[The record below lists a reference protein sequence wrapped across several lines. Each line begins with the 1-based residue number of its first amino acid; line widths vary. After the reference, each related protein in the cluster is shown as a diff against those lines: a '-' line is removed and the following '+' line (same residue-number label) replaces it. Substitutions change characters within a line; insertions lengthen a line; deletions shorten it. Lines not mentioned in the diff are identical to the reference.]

1 MTKKQQI
8 KCDVET
14 CKFQNCEN
22 ELCELD
28 EIKVSSSCEKESP
41 IKDKKGTACASFE
54 YDQCKNN
61 EES

>member
-28 EIKVSSSCEKESP
+28 EINTRSRVCERIANKR
-41 IKDKKGTACASFE
+41 
-54 YDQCKNN
+54 
-61 EES
+61 